1 MYCNSS
7 QISEFSTY
15 IRIYILLIQS
25 VLVPLARFWLDTLT
39 PTRIDKTTND
49 HGKIHSIHLA
59 VVREESSRIAYSI
72 ISAPLTSLATTSME
86 DSSVIQQ
93 QGLLS
98 VCASAPGKVIL
109 FGEHAVVY
117 GEPAVAAAL
126 SDLRIFVQ
134 ITCTDTGTVRM
145 FLPDLPNPID
155 YSLRSEKLTVGLDS
169 LQTPPTPEC
178 AATIAQLFA
187 PSSSSSD
194 AQQHPDSFT
203 VTALTPLIYLLHHLA
218 PANMLTAGLEIR
230 VRSQDL
236 PVGAGLGSSAAFGVA
251 SAAALVLLSLS
262 PTAQTQAIGRPDPA
276 SLEQINQY
284 AYYSEILLH
293 GTPSGIDNAVSSHGG
308 AIHFTKQQ
316 DSVKMKHLTNLAPLQ
331 LLLVYT
337 HVPRST
343 KQLVAGVRVMHE
355 QYPAT
360 RIMLQAMGALAQQFQ
375 TWWCSS
381 DTDGE
386 ADVVGDVLTMVRTNQ
401 HLLSAVGVS
410 HASLD
415 RICAVVAETAG
426 DEAAA
431 KLTGA
436 GGGGCAFVVLRPSK
450 PGNLHALRSKVQRAL
465 QAAQHPWKFT
475 CLQSSVGG
483 DGVLWLSPTDFSA
496 DNDAAPRRSVV
507 SVCAR
512 YAAVAVLVAGTCAL
526 AVTSSRRQS
535 TTSTARR

>member
-1 MYCNSS
+1 M
-7 QISEFSTY
+7 
-15 IRIYILLIQS
+15 
-25 VLVPLARFWLDTLT
+25 
-39 PTRIDKTTND
+39 
-49 HGKIHSIHLA
+49 
-59 VVREESSRIAYSI
+59 EESSV
-72 ISAPLTSLATTSME
+72 TSP
-86 DSSVIQQ
+86 
-93 QGLLS
+93 LS

-145 FLPDLPNPID
+145 FLPDLPTPID
-155 YSLRSEKLTVGLDS
+155 YTLRSERLTVGLDS
-169 LQTPPTPEC
+169 LQTPPTAEC
-178 AATIAQLFA
+178 ASTIAQLFA
-187 PSSSSSD
+187 PLSSSSSSSD
-194 AQQHPDSFT
+194 APQPPVDAFT
-203 VTALTPLIYLLHHLA
+203 VTALTPLIYLLHQLA
-218 PANMLTAGLEIR
+218 PADMLAAGLEIR

-262 PTAQTQAIGRPDPA
+262 SRPSSNDATITLGRPDPLA
-276 SLEQINQY
+276 LGQIDRY

-316 DSVKMKHLTNLAPLQ
+316 DGVTMNHLENLKPLD

-343 KQLVAGVRVMHE
+343 KQLVAGVRLRYE

-360 RIMLQAMGALAQQFQ
+360 RIMLQAMGATAQQFQ
-375 TWWCSS
+375 TWWCNSDS
-381 DTDGE
+381 DADTDN
-386 ADVVGDVLTMVRTNQ
+386 ADADKGDVLTMVRTNQ

-415 RICAVVAETAG
+415 RICAVVDETAG

-436 GGGGCAFVVLRPSK
+436 GGGGCAFVVLRPSQPG
-450 PGNLHALRSKVQRAL
+450 PGNLHALRSRIQRAL

-483 DGVLWLSPTDFSA
+483 DGVLWLSPADFPA
-496 DNDAAPRRSVV
+496 DEIASSRRSAL
-507 SVCAR
+507 SLWAK
-512 YAAVAVLVAGTCAL
+512 YAAVAVLVAGI
-526 AVTSSRRQS
+526 AVTASQKR
-535 TTSTARR
+535 STAARR

>member
-1 MYCNSS
+1 M
-7 QISEFSTY
+7 
-15 IRIYILLIQS
+15 
-25 VLVPLARFWLDTLT
+25 
-39 PTRIDKTTND
+39 
-49 HGKIHSIHLA
+49 
-59 VVREESSRIAYSI
+59 EE
-72 ISAPLTSLATTSME
+72 L
-86 DSSVIQQ
+86 SVIQQ
-93 QGLLS
+93 QQSMLS

-117 GEPAVAAAL
+117 AEPAVAAAL
-126 SDLRIFVQ
+126 SDMRIFVQ

-145 FLPDLPNPID
+145 LLPDLPTPID
-155 YSLRSEKLTVGLDS
+155 YSLRSEQMTEGLDS
-169 LQTPPTPEC
+169 LQTPPTAEC

-187 PSSSSSD
+187 PSSTSSG
-194 AQQHPDSFT
+194 AQTHPDPFT
-203 VTALTPLIYLLHHLA
+203 VTALTPLVYLLHQLA
-218 PANMLTAGLEIR
+218 PSKMLAAGLEIR

-262 PTAQTQAIGRPDPA
+262 APPSTDTSTAASNANCTARTTIGRPDPI
-276 SLEQINQY
+276 SLAKIDQY

-308 AIHFTKQQ
+308 AIHFTKAQ
-316 DSVKMKHLTNLAPLQ
+316 DSGKVTMKHLENLAPLQ

-381 DTDGE
+381 DANDNAVG
-386 ADVVGDVLTMVRTNQ
+386 VGDVLTMVRTNQ

-410 HASLD
+410 HPSLD
-415 RICAVVAETAG
+415 RICTVVDEIAG

-450 PGNLHALRSKVQRAL
+450 PGNEHLHALHSRIQRAL
-465 QAAQHPWKFT
+465 RAAQHPWTFT

-483 DGVLWLSPTDFSA
+483 DGVLWLSPTDFPA
-496 DNDAAPRRSVV
+496 DERSPRLLSVV
-507 SVCAR
+507 SLYAR
-512 YAAVAVLVAGTCAL
+512 YAAVTALVAGTCAF
-526 AVTSSRRQS
+526 AVTTGQRRS
-535 TTSTARR
+535 TTARR

>member
-1 MYCNSS
+1 M
-7 QISEFSTY
+7 
-15 IRIYILLIQS
+15 
-25 VLVPLARFWLDTLT
+25 
-39 PTRIDKTTND
+39 K
-49 HGKIHSIHLA
+49 G
-59 VVREESSRIAYSI
+59 
-72 ISAPLTSLATTSME
+72 
-86 DSSVIQQ
+86 SSVIQEQ
-93 QGLLS
+93 KQSPLS

-117 GEPAVAAAL
+117 GKPAVAAAL

-145 FLPDLPNPID
+145 FLPDLPTPID
-155 YSLRSEKLTVGLDS
+155 YTLKSEKLTVGLDS
-169 LQTPPTPEC
+169 LQTPPTAEC
-178 AATIAQLFA
+178 ASTIAQLFA
-187 PSSSSSD
+187 PSSSSSSSD
-194 AQQHPDSFT
+194 AQQPPVDPFT

-218 PANMLTAGLEIR
+218 PTDMLAAGLEIR

-251 SAAALVLLSLS
+251 SAAALVLLTLS
-262 PTAQTQAIGRPDPA
+262 SPPTATSSANDTARAPTITLGRPDPV
-276 SLEQINQY
+276 SLEQIDQY

-308 AIHFTKQQ
+308 AIHFTKAP
-316 DSVKMKHLTNLAPLQ
+316 DGVTMKHLENLKPLD

-343 KQLVAGVRVMHE
+343 KELVAGVRVRYE

-360 RIMLQAMGALAQQFQ
+360 QIMLQAMGATAQQFQ
-375 TWWCSS
+375 TWWCNSNNQA
-381 DTDGE
+381 E
-386 ADVVGDVLTMVRTNQ
+386 EGDVLTMVRTNQ
-401 HLLSAVGVS
+401 HLLAAVGVS

-415 RICAVVAETAG
+415 RICSVVDETAG

-450 PGNLHALRSKVQRAL
+450 PGPGNLHALRSRIQRAL

-483 DGVLWLSPTDFSA
+483 DGVLWLSPTDFPA
-496 DNDAAPRRSVV
+496 DESSPLSVV
-507 SVCAR
+507 SLWAK
-512 YAAVAVLVAGTCAL
+512 YAAVAVLVASI
-526 AVTSSRRQS
+526 AVTASQRRS
-535 TTSTARR
+535 MTARR

>member
-1 MYCNSS
+1 MKESS
-7 QISEFSTY
+7 VVKQH
-15 IRIYILLIQS
+15 QS
-25 VLVPLARFWLDTLT
+25 V
-39 PTRIDKTTND
+39 
-49 HGKIHSIHLA
+49 
-59 VVREESSRIAYSI
+59 
-72 ISAPLTSLATTSME
+72 
-86 DSSVIQQ
+86 
-93 QGLLS
+93 LS

-145 FLPDLPNPID
+145 FLPDLPDPID
-155 YSLRSEKLTVGLDS
+155 YSLRSEQITVGLES
-169 LQTPPTPEC
+169 LQTPPTAEC

-187 PSSSSSD
+187 PSSSSD
-194 AQQHPDSFT
+194 AQEPPDAFT

-218 PANMLTAGLEIR
+218 PTDMLAAGLEIR

-262 PTAQTQAIGRPDPA
+262 APPSTATSGSTATVSNVTTARATIGRPDPV
-276 SLEQINQY
+276 SLAKIDQY

-308 AIHFTKQQ
+308 AIHFTKAQ
-316 DSVKMKHLTNLAPLQ
+316 DGGKVTMKHLENLAPLQ

-375 TWWCSS
+375 TWWCTSNANANVV
-381 DTDGE
+381 G
-386 ADVVGDVLTMVRTNQ
+386 VGDVLTMVRTNQ

-410 HASLD
+410 HPSLD
-415 RICAVVAETAG
+415 RICAVVDEIAG

-450 PGNLHALRSKVQRAL
+450 PGNEYLRALRSRIQRAL
-465 QAAQHPWKFT
+465 QAAQRPWKFT
-475 CLQSSVGG
+475 CLQSAVGG
-483 DGVLWLSPTDFSA
+483 DGVLWLSPTDFPA
-496 DNDAAPRRSVV
+496 DDAAPRLLSVV
-507 SVCAR
+507 SLWAR
-512 YAAVAVLVAGTCAL
+512 YAAVAALVAGTCAF
-526 AVTSSRRQS
+526 AVTTGRRPS
-535 TTSTARR
+535 TTARR